1 LGDKLCLWI
10 SLRTSIS
17 KKPSFRPSKW
27 PRKLKPAKNSKL
39 PKLPEKFFEP
49 SWKRWVAIDIHLDH
63 PFYYLDKNLSLPKDK
78 VQSIDDLDF
87 DILFKQ
93 TLFRS
98 RSESYLNEIV
108 FDEKKFQYLI
118 PTNPPRTTI
127 IPTRTTHQ
135 AQNPSRVMAVILSPL
150 ALLAQ
155 LHDFPRTIIK
165 GSSYMMLRE
174 MLLPKRTWI
183 GLIILLT

>member
-1 LGDKLCLWI
+1 MA
-10 SLRTSIS
+10 S
-17 KKPSFRPSKW
+17 KVKT
-27 PRKLKPAKNSKL
+27 AKNSKL

-87 DILFKQ
+87 DILFEQ

-98 RSESYLNEIV
+98 RSESYLNEIA
-108 FDEKKFQYLI
+108 FDEKKFQSVILNNPPQNDI
-118 PTNPPRTTI
+118 ILTQTIQPVQNPPRFMEARFT
-127 IPTRTTHQ
+127 
-135 AQNPSRVMAVILSPL
+135 PL

-155 LHDFPRTIIK
+155 LHD
-165 GSSYMMLRE
+165 
-174 MLLPKRTWI
+174 LP
-183 GLIILLT
+183 